1 MAIGRRGFMKSA
13 AVAGSLLALGASSKE
28 TSSNS
33 RINVAIVGCRNR
45 GSGVMKSMLAYSEPI
60 RPVIPIDS
68 AHPFRG
74 NPATLAMWGAGGAC
88 AAPPQPA
95 ARQYTT
101 PS

>member
-13 AVAGSLLALGASSKE
+13 TIAGSLLALGASSKE

-45 GSGVMKSMLAYSEPI
+45 GSGGMKSMLAYSEPI

-74 NPATLAMWGAGGAC
+74 K
-88 AAPPQPA
+88 APT
-95 ARQYTT
+95 Y
-101 PS
+101 SD

>member
-45 GSGVMKSMLAYSEPI
+45 GSGVMKSMLAYS
-60 RPVIPIDS
+60 
-68 AHPFRG
+68 
-74 NPATLAMWGAGGAC
+74 
-88 AAPPQPA
+88 
-95 ARQYTT
+95 
-101 PS
+101 